1 MFASELHHWLIPQWP
16 RGIGLPGWEVSSW
29 AQAYLCPEP
38 SMAPTDH
45 RTQPG
50 ALGGGQLQR
59 PETRALSWPWDLGQV
74 HIYSEFQFPHP
85 ENGEDVLYLT
95 VLPRTEEFL
104 GMEDFFCVLKPGK
117 FQANW
122 DKLVTYRVVGRGKER
137 MHEKHPA
144 WGLANG
150 GGGWGPVFA
159 ACQLTRPLRSAI
171 SQTSQRS
178 CLLSL

>member
-1 MFASELHHWLIPQWP
+1 
-16 RGIGLPGWEVSSW
+16 
-29 AQAYLCPEP
+29 
-38 SMAPTDH
+38 MAPTDH

-59 PETRALSWPWDLGQV
+59 PETRALSRPWGLGQV

-104 GMEDFFCVLKPGK
+104 GMEDFFGVLKPGK

-137 MHEKHPA
+137 MHEKHPV

-159 ACQLTRPLRSAI
+159 ACQLTRPLPSPNNPAY
-171 SQTSQRS
+171 
-178 CLLSL
+178 CLYR